1 MIKNTYIFDSEI
13 LLPEICLL
21 GMKALKPK
29 DVFTQKW
36 TAL

>member
-13 LLPEICLL
+13 LLPEIYLL
-21 GMKALKPK
+21 GMKASKPK

>member
-13 LLPEICLL
+13 LPRKYLL
-21 GMKALKPK
+21 GMKASKPK